1 MGFKDMRRRAKLTQ
15 TKAAAQLGVSR
26 VSVFSWERGEFL
38 PAADKLS
45 RIARLYD
52 CTVDDLLQ
60 GNPTFG
66 KASEVRELRARR
78 HESDL
83 V

>member
-1 MGFKDMRRRAKLTQ
+1 MRHRQLTPKAKRRRLAV
-15 TKAAAQLGVSR
+15 AVIELGIVTG
-26 VSVFSWERGEFL
+26 VIIGTM
-38 PAADKLS
+38 
-45 RIARLYD
+45 IARLYD
-52 CTVDDLLQ
+52 CTVDELLQ